1 MAGMLELSDQELKT
15 TMINMLKFL
24 MNKMDSMQELI
35 GSVSRQMEILRKN
48 QTEMLEVKNSITE
61 MKNAF
66 DRCISQY
73 SPKHNQQDM

>member
-35 GSVSRQMEILRKN
+35 GSVSR
-48 QTEMLEVKNSITE
+48 
-61 MKNAF
+61 
-66 DRCISQY
+66 
-73 SPKHNQQDM
+73 